1 MRATTRRTRGRLTL
15 VLALLGVVGADPRA
29 GAQKGLEPFSVTALL
44 ESYMRGDATA
54 AARFATQVD
63 KGKAVRAFEDEGRRW
78 APGPGKRHLIAA
90 AFALDVSQRWMGT
103 DDWRWGRE
111 MLGWTCGQLASTPL
125 PDPIERLWHLAA
137 IALIEGSDDWLFLTG
152 RLPNA
157 PRPAGTGRNATDRE
171 LLQGHLTHA
180 IARFPDE
187 PRFRLAAVVA
197 ADTRAW
203 EIGGFGRD
211 LNTRN
216 GIIAGE
222 IDRDYLDRLKNG
234 QILADDGSRRSV
246 PGATHIAEVHLNKVG
261 DLRQVAARY
270 AELTRDQTVAPEAQL
285 RAGLVA
291 YRLADRAG
299 ALQHFQKTL
308 EDARDPYLVFLAN
321 LFSGVVREREGDSD
335 TAIEDYWAALN
346 VVPRAQSATSLLIA
360 RLINTGQQK
369 QASAVADGFFMGG
382 EVPSDPWRTYRLG
395 DFRLF
400 PVYLAQL
407 RAALR

>member
-1 MRATTRRTRGRLTL
+1 MRATRRTRGRLL
-15 VLALLGVVGADPRA
+15 LALLISSVFAAGLRA
-29 GAQKGLEPFSVTALL
+29 GAQKGGPPFSATALL

-54 AARFATQVD
+54 AATFATQPD
-63 KGKAVRAFEDEGRRW
+63 KGKAVKAFEDEGRRW
-78 APGPGKRHLIAA
+78 TPGPGKRHLIAA
-90 AFALDVSQRWMGT
+90 AFSLDVARRWVGT
-103 DDWRWGRE
+103 DDWRWARE
-111 MLGWTCGQLASTPL
+111 LLGWTCAQLAQTSPV
-125 PDPIERLWHLAA
+125 DPSERLWHLGA
-137 IALIEGSDDWLFLTG
+137 IALIEGNDDWLFLTG

-157 PRPAGTGRNATDRE
+157 PRPAGTGRNTVDRE

-180 IARFPDE
+180 MARFPDE
-187 PRFRLAAVVA
+187 PRFRLASAVA

-222 IDRDYLDRLKNG
+222 IDREYLDRLKTG
-234 QILADDGSRRSV
+234 QILGDDGSKRSL
-246 PGATHIAEVHLNKVG
+246 PGATHIAEVHLAKIG
-261 DLRQVAARY
+261 DLRQVGAKY
-270 AELTRDQTVAPEAQL
+270 SDLVRDQSVSAEAQL

-291 YRLADRAG
+291 FRLADRAG
-299 ALQHFQKTL
+299 ALQHFAKAL
-308 EDARDPYLVFLAN
+308 DDARDPYVAFLAN
-321 LFSGVVREREGDSD
+321 LFSGVVNERDGKNDE
-335 TAIEDYWAALN
+335 AIEAYWAALN
-346 VVPRAQSATSLLIA
+346 IVPRAQSATSLLIA

-369 QASAVADGFFMGG
+369 QASAVADGFFNGG
-382 EVPSDPWRTYRLG
+382 ELPSDPWRSYRLG